1 VPNLNPIYF
10 DHVSSTPVH
19 PEVLKSQNEL
29 YPIHYANSEAL
40 HDAGHRIANM
50 VDKSRE
56 SIASLLKIK
65 VENITFTSG
74 ATESNNA
81 IIKGIAFANA
91 SKGKHLITSSVEHSS
106 VLESFKQLETS
117 FGFEV
122 TYLSVDKEGRISL
135 QELKDALRAD
145 TTLVSIMHVNN
156 EIGTIMPVKAC
167 AEIIKANSSAVFH
180 VDEVQAIGKIP
191 FDFSFVDA
199 ASCSAH
205 KINGVKGS
213 GLMIVK
219 EKVRILSLITGGQQ
233 EYGRRG
239 GTANAINN
247 ILFAKTLRLA
257 LSEYETHL
265 KQVQILNQFL
275 RNELK
280 EIKEVVINSPE
291 REVSSYIINFSVLTL
306 SSEVLLNWFNSQNIY
321 VSAQSTCNSKMKHV
335 SITLQAMG
343 LNETILNGSIRLG
356 ISASNTLEE
365 AQRFISV
372 LKEGLE
378 TYGSPLR

>member
-1 VPNLNPIYF
+1 MPNLNPIYF

-19 PEVLKSQNEL
+19 PEVLKSQSEL
-29 YPIHYANSEAL
+29 SPIHYANSEAL

>member
-19 PEVLKSQNEL
+19 PEVLKSQSEL
-29 YPIHYANSEAL
+29 SPIHYANAEAL

-56 SIASLLKIK
+56 SIAALLKIK

-91 SKGKHLITSSVEHSS
+91 SKGKHLITTSVEHSS

-135 QELKDALRAD
+135 QELKEALRAD
-145 TTLVSIMHVNN
+145 TALVSIMHVNN

-167 AEIIKANSSAVFH
+167 AEIIKANSTAYFH

-219 EKVRILSLITGGQQ
+219 EKVKILSLITGGQQ

-265 KQVQILNQFL
+265 KQVQLLNEYL
-275 RNELK
+275 RKELL

-291 REVSSYIINFSVLTL
+291 RDVSSYIINFSVLTL

-343 LNETILNGSIRLG
+343 LSKDVLNGSIRLG

-365 AQRFISV
+365 VDRFIQV
-372 LKEGLE
+372 LKEGVV

>member
-40 HDAGHRIANM
+40 HDAGHRIASM
-50 VDKSRE
+50 VEKSRE
-56 SIASLLKIK
+56 SIAALLKIK
-65 VENITFTSG
+65 PESITFTSG

-81 IIKGIAFANA
+81 IIKGIAFANV
-91 SKGKHLITSSVEHSS
+91 SKGKHLITTSVEHSS

-122 TYLSVDKEGRISL
+122 TYLSVDQEGRISL
-135 QELKDALRAD
+135 EELRDALRVD

-167 AEIIKANSSAVFH
+167 AEIIKANSTAYFH

-191 FDFSFVDA
+191 FDFSFIDA

-219 EKVRILSLITGGQQ
+219 EKVKILSLITGGQQ
-233 EYGRRG
+233 EYGHRG

-247 ILFAKTLRLA
+247 ILFAKTLRLV
-257 LSEYETHL
+257 LSEYENHL
-265 KQVQILNQFL
+265 QKVKIINEYL

-280 EIKEVVINSPE
+280 GIKEVVINSPE
-291 REVSSYIINFSVLTL
+291 HDVSLYIINFSVLTL
-306 SSEVLLNWFNSQNIY
+306 GSEIMLNWFNGQDIY

-343 LNETILNGSIRLG
+343 LSEAVLNGSIRLG
-356 ISASNTLEE
+356 IAASNTLEE

-372 LKEGLE
+372 LKEGVV

>member
-19 PEVLKSQNEL
+19 PEVLKSQSEL
-29 YPIHYANSEAL
+29 SPIHYANAEAL

-56 SIASLLKIK
+56 SIAALLKIK

-81 IIKGIAFANA
+81 IIKGIAFANV
-91 SKGKHLITSSVEHSS
+91 SRGKHLITTSVEHSS
-106 VLESFKQLETS
+106 VLESFKQLEIS

-156 EIGTIMPVKAC
+156 EVGTIMPVKAC
-167 AEIIKANSSAVFH
+167 AEIIKANSTAYFH

-219 EKVRILSLITGGQQ
+219 EKVKILSLITGGQQ

-265 KQVQILNQFL
+265 KQVQLLNEYL
-275 RNELK
+275 RKELK

-291 REVSSYIINFSVLTL
+291 RDVSSYIINFSVLTL
-306 SSEVLLNWFNSQNIY
+306 SSEILLNWFNSQNIY

-343 LNETILNGSIRLG
+343 LSEIVLNGSIRLG

-372 LKEGLE
+372 LKEGLVS
-378 TYGSPLR
+378 YGSPLR

>member
-19 PEVLKSQNEL
+19 PEVLKSQSEL
-29 YPIHYANSEAL
+29 SPIHYANSEAL

>member
-19 PEVLKSQNEL
+19 PEVLNSQSEL
-29 YPIHYANSEAL
+29 SPLHYANSEAL

-50 VDKSRE
+50 VEKSRE
-56 SIASLLKIK
+56 SIAALLKIK
-65 VENITFTSG
+65 PESITFTSG

-81 IIKGIAFANA
+81 IIKGIAFANI
-91 SKGKHLITSSVEHSS
+91 SKGKHLITTSVEHSS
-106 VLESFKQLETS
+106 VLESFKQLEIS

-135 QELKDALRAD
+135 DELKNSLRND

-167 AEIIKANSSAVFH
+167 SKIIKENSTAYFH

-219 EKVRILSLITGGQQ
+219 EKVKILSLITGGQQ
-233 EYGRRG
+233 ENGHRG

-257 LSEYETHL
+257 LSEYDSHL
-265 KQVQILNQFL
+265 KQVQRLNAYL
-275 RNELK
+275 RSELK
-280 EIKEVVINSPE
+280 DIKELIINSPE
-291 REVSSYIINFSVLTL
+291 HDVSPYIINFSVLTL
-306 SSEVLLNWFNSQNIY
+306 SSEVLLNWFNSQGIY
-321 VSAQSTCNSKMKHV
+321 VSAQSTCNSKTKHV

-343 LNETILNGSIRLG
+343 LSDAALNGSLRVG
-356 ISASNTLEE
+356 IAASNTQEE
-365 AQRFISV
+365 AERFIKV
-372 LKEGLE
+372 LKEGLIS
-378 TYGSPLR
+378 YGSPLR

>member
-19 PEVLKSQNEL
+19 PEVLKSQSEL
-29 YPIHYANSEAL
+29 SPIHYANAEAL

-56 SIASLLKIK
+56 SIAALLKIK

-81 IIKGIAFANA
+81 IIKGIAFANV
-91 SKGKHLITSSVEHSS
+91 SRGKHLITTSVEHSS

-156 EIGTIMPVKAC
+156 EVGTIMPVKAC
-167 AEIIKANSSAVFH
+167 AEIIKANSTAYFH

-219 EKVRILSLITGGQQ
+219 EKVKILSLITGGQQ

-265 KQVQILNQFL
+265 KQVQLLNEYL
-275 RNELK
+275 RKELK

-291 REVSSYIINFSVLTL
+291 RDVSSYIINFSVLTL

-335 SITLQAMG
+335 SFTLQAMG
-343 LNETILNGSIRLG
+343 LSEIVLNGSIRLG

-372 LKEGLE
+372 LKEGLVS
-378 TYGSPLR
+378 YGSPLR